1 MCKVSVSKWVHGGE
15 GRAAQCGLRKRAG
28 AGRGAGSRGNSV
40 PKEEG
45 PPTSGIDPG
54 SPLPGRWPRTG
65 VLAASPTLRDLSKQS
80 RAKPPTCRGP
90 RAPRRRQRADRL
102 RRGARLR
109 PGRGT
114 HCSGGWGSGWAQP
127 RAAPRPLPA
136 RALGLGRGSARRR
149 RSPPPGSPEAPRPP
163 EREVEPSPRRPRRRE
178 SWRRGSSRRGGA
190 ARGASSSSISS
201 SFLNITW

>member
-1 MCKVSVSKWVHGGE
+1 MCKVSVSKWVRGGE

-28 AGRGAGSRGNSV
+28 AGREAGSQGNSV

-54 SPLPGRWPRTG
+54 PPLLGRWPRTG

-102 RRGARLR
+102 RRGAPLR
-109 PGRGT
+109 TGRGT
-114 HCSGGWGSGWAQP
+114 HCSGALGERVGAAP
-127 RAAPRPLPA
+127 RGPAASPGASAGARPRFSPPAAAAPRPPGPRRL
-136 RALGLGRGSARRR
+136 RGS
-149 RSPPPGSPEAPRPP
+149 RSGR
-163 EREVEPSPRRPRRRE
+163 
-178 SWRRGSSRRGGA
+178 WSRARGGRAGGKVGGAGA
-190 ARGASSSSISS
+190 AGAAGQRGEPR
-201 SFLNITW
+201 